1 MRRMLQA
8 LLVGGAA
15 GSAVASE
22 FVIPLLLVA
31 AGGALLALLLLRVG
45 LEVATALLYAV
56 GGLALGLSV
65 TGLGRRLL
73 SAWLIAAAAVVA
85 LPVLWS
91 IVFATGAALMLDAGD
106 AGGHGGFAA
115 FVTQLYNVAAALG
128 VFAIAIKL
136 AQGVFRHAG
145 GAIAAVAIAPT
156 GTSGAAGR
164 AGAGERL
171 RGLAQNAT
179 PAGLARFSQQLRGG
193 MRRAA
198 AAGASVA
205 MAPGRH
211 AFAVAGA
218 AGHPIRSTQQAAARL
233 RDVLSSG
240 GNATAAAARGRAAA
254 TGAAAPRG
262 RDAQQAEGTTATPR
276 SRRRVSA
283 ASDSDRR
290 CPAGAENSKA
300 TGAELGTADASACDA
315 ARRAQRH
322 AACGRHPSGALGDG
336 ADRPDA
342 RVVVAA
348 DAQQAQRRTQREE
361 RPMSDDANELRPA
374 YRTLNEPTRLLG
386 LSLGGWAA
394 VIVAGGLGYGWL
406 MLSPLGW
413 RANISFAVIAFGAPA
428 ALLLLRES
436 STVSPGQLLV
446 AVLRWRVHSPTIVD
460 EPTRRGAVRLDTPAP
475 PFAADVVEPDLPWIH
490 ESNGADQ

>member
-1 MRRMLQA
+1 MLRVRQVVDALERSMPRARAAVPAIAAVAIAVLVVDAAMPSSAHAADLFPVDDWIGKGLKSAGDVVLGPLKVGAEQIARLIATMVGALADLLIPKSLVRAGLDGIRWLVQLPAVGSDPAGGSQGVRMPHLLELRETLTWIGVTLLPFGLVLAAGRAFLAPGLDAESPSEILSRVLVAGLGLVVYEWAWGVATRLVRLLTDAILGLPWVEDGVRRMLQA

-164 AGAGERL
+164 AGAGERM

-262 RDAQQAEGTTATPR
+262 RDAQQARGHDSHTQVAAACE
-276 SRRRVSA
+276 RRV
-283 ASDSDRR
+283 
-290 CPAGAENSKA
+290 
-300 TGAELGTADASACDA
+300 
-315 ARRAQRH
+315 
-322 AACGRHPSGALGDG
+322 
-336 ADRPDA
+336 
-342 RVVVAA
+342 
-348 DAQQAQRRTQREE
+348 
-361 RPMSDDANELRPA
+361 
-374 YRTLNEPTRLLG
+374 
-386 LSLGGWAA
+386 
-394 VIVAGGLGYGWL
+394 
-406 MLSPLGW
+406 
-413 RANISFAVIAFGAPA
+413 
-428 ALLLLRES
+428 
-436 STVSPGQLLV
+436 
-446 AVLRWRVHSPTIVD
+446 
-460 EPTRRGAVRLDTPAP
+460 
-475 PFAADVVEPDLPWIH
+475 
-490 ESNGADQ
+490 